1 MAAGGTEKDFKL
13 VIPDDIVEFSPG
25 QDVTL
30 RCYLSPAT
38 SAVAMEIRWFKKT
51 ECIYLYKNGDITVR
65 EGYEGRVS
73 VDTQKLQRGDV
84 SLRLKE
90 GRRMDEEVYTCQV
103 INGGREEERVGLW
116 VRVRQIGLEFGVPEI
131 HAEERRK
138 MEESVQSLVSPALQ
152 TEFMEESTQPG
163 KRDKEAKEMQIKD
176 GEMKKLEDE
185 MVKTT
190 QELEGMKEKMEK
202 MKELEEEKN
211 KDIEKKTEQLEEKI
225 KEGEKMT
232 QKLEEGNKLLQQKE
246 TELMDMTKREMERE
260 GLLEK
265 MTREVET
272 NKRQLESLEME
283 LQERNRQLQDLRT
296 QLQEKEKELEEKNQQ
311 QESEKQQEGLDRHQ
325 EDPSPPLRRKRRK
338 SINRPPSLAE
348 NCPDP
353 EPLQS
358 SAGSELRL
366 VLIGGSAAGQKA
378 AANTILG
385 THTSTE
391 TQHSECRWGEVA
403 GRWVTLVE
411 TADWFCSGLSEKDM
425 RQDVKLCVQLSAP
438 GPHAFLLVIP
448 EELSERAAREMLEK
462 MEDIFGEGCW
472 RHTLI
477 LFTNTKGLRERGMEE
492 LLQKGSREL
501 QQLVEKCGNRYH
513 LLNVKDRPD
522 YISIAQLLEKIEEMS
537 RNKVRFY
544 SSEIYQEA
552 ERHREEEMSR
562 ALLDRSGMEFLKK
575 MEEEIKQK
583 EISKLHEKIEE
594 LERKMNAERDE
605 QKKREMERNLERI
618 REERDKERKEME
630 ERHRD
635 EIWEMRENYESKTRA
650 DSERNLIKVI
660 LAEQQRKMEAEL
672 NRQKEENK
680 RKTEWTE
687 RKERETETLKQN
699 VQRLQATLA
708 GERERQRQHLIQY
721 PLLVA
726 VGMVMSYS
734 MQRLGR

>member
-116 VRVRQIGLEFGVPEI
+116 VRDRRLCRSVGLHFGKTEI
-131 HAEERRK
+131 RAEERRE
-138 MEESVQSLVSPALQ
+138 MEESFQSLVSPAFEI
-152 TEFMEESTQPG
+152 EFMEELKQQDDN
-163 KRDKEAKEMQIKD
+163 KQAKEMQIKD
-176 GEMKKLEDE
+176 GNL
-185 MVKTT
+185 
-190 QELEGMKEKMEK
+190 KEKVTLLEESKERLMEMEKLGEKTKEMEK
-202 MKELEEEKN
+202 MTEQLEQKN
-211 KDIEKKTEQLEEKI
+211 KVIEKILEQLEEKI
-225 KEGEKMT
+225 KQVEKMT

-311 QESEKQQEGLDRHQ
+311 QEVEERHG
-325 EDPSPPLRRKRRK
+325 EV
-338 SINRPPSLAE
+338 AE

-353 EPLQS
+353 ESPQPP
-358 SAGSELRL
+358 AGSELRL

-385 THTSTE
+385 TSTLTE

-411 TADWFCSGLSEKDM
+411 TADLFCSGLSEKDM

-472 RHTLI
+472 RHTLL

-544 SSEIYQEA
+544 SIDTYQEP
-552 ERHREEEMSR
+552 ESLREEEMSR
-562 ALLDRSGMEFLKK
+562 AQLDKSGQEFLKK

-583 EISKLHEKIEE
+583 YIEKLHKKIQE
-594 LERKMNAERDE
+594 LESKIGIENDE
-605 QKKREMERNLERI
+605 KKKQEMEGILKMI
-618 REERDKERKEME
+618 REERDRERKEME
-630 ERHRD
+630 EKHRD

-680 RKTEWTE
+680 RKTE
-687 RKERETETLKQN
+687 RKEKEMETLKQS
-699 VQRLQATLA
+699 VQNLQATLA
-708 GERERQRQHLIQY
+708 EQREKQRQGTFVQY
-721 PLLVA
+721 ALLGVVVCMIIYA
-726 VGMVMSYS
+726 TGS
-734 MQRLGR
+734 LKIH

>member
-13 VIPDDIVEFSPG
+13 VKHHDIEEFSPG

-73 VDTQKLQRGDV
+73 VDTQNLQRGDV

-103 INGGREEERVGLW
+103 INGGREEGRVGLW
-116 VRVRQIGLEFGVPEI
+116 VRDRRLLRQIGLEFVVPEI

-202 MKELEEEKN
+202 M
-211 KDIEKKTEQLEEKI
+211 TEQLE
-225 KEGEKMT
+225 
-232 QKLEEGNKLLQQKE
+232 Q
-246 TELMDMTKREMERE
+246 
-260 GLLEK
+260 
-265 MTREVET
+265 
-272 NKRQLESLEME
+272 
-283 LQERNRQLQDLRT
+283 
-296 QLQEKEKELEEKNQQ
+296 
-311 QESEKQQEGLDRHQ
+311 
-325 EDPSPPLRRKRRK
+325 KRRK
-338 SINRPPSLAE
+338 SITSPPSLAE

-391 TQHSECRWGEVA
+391 TQHSECRRGKVA

-472 RHTLI
+472 RHTLL

-501 QQLVEKCGNRYH
+501 QQLVEKCGNS
-513 LLNVKDRPD
+513 LCEAQASVK
-522 YISIAQLLEKIEEMS
+522 
-537 RNKVRFY
+537 
-544 SSEIYQEA
+544 
-552 ERHREEEMSR
+552 
-562 ALLDRSGMEFLKK
+562 
-575 MEEEIKQK
+575 
-583 EISKLHEKIEE
+583 
-594 LERKMNAERDE
+594 
-605 QKKREMERNLERI
+605 
-618 REERDKERKEME
+618 
-630 ERHRD
+630 
-635 EIWEMRENYESKTRA
+635 ENY
-650 DSERNLIKVI
+650 L
-660 LAEQQRKMEAEL
+660 
-672 NRQKEENK
+672 
-680 RKTEWTE
+680 
-687 RKERETETLKQN
+687 
-699 VQRLQATLA
+699 
-708 GERERQRQHLIQY
+708 
-721 PLLVA
+721 
-726 VGMVMSYS
+726 
-734 MQRLGR
+734 